1 MTIFDFF
8 NVFQN
13 MQHIW
18 SQTSHRYHK
27 CHLDLVKRSENESD
41 SLCAACPD
49 RIHSLGRHWHLVG
62 NILGPTLTNDVSST
76 SFYLSAQ
83 RSLPTVGSMLVI
95 LPKPNKP
102 CLCQHNANHSFLR
115 TLVRHNLRQSPKQS
129 CLRPSRSHISKV
141 VPKKWWFKY
150 TRITGAKSVLGPDC
164 MIPYTGIWYNTVQT
178 LNRFS
183 PWEPDW

>member
-1 MTIFDFF
+1 
-8 NVFQN
+8 

-83 RSLPTVGSMLVI
+83 CSLPTVGSMLVI

-102 CLCQHNANHSFLR
+102 CICQHNANHSLSSIALGQR
-115 TLVRHNLRQSPKQS
+115 WSDIIWGNLQS
-129 CLRPSRSHISKV
+129 CLPSLAFSHLPKV

-150 TRITGAKSVLGPDC
+150 TRITGVKPVLGPDC
-164 MIPYTGIWYNTVQT
+164 MIPYTGIWYYTVQT
-178 LNRFS
+178 LNRLS